1 MKTADHLI
9 ALECVNARNEDNGQV
24 FLHVCAEKGKIISNV
39 SISMKLFD

>member
-24 FLHVCAEKGKIISNV
+24 YLHVCAEKGNYQELKEGN
-39 SISMKLFD
+39 K